1 LIAQVKFILSKMILG
16 CLLGIILMSEAQ
28 SEIVS
33 KGSVTCYKTVIKE
46 PLTFFGNPGEKC
58 LLYDG
63 SSWKVL
69 SSGSYEYVPIRYRDV
84 LICPEVEMLI
94 IGNKAVSVAKLKD

>member
-1 LIAQVKFILSKMILG
+1 MAVQVKFILSKMALG
-16 CLLGIILMSEAQ
+16 CLLGIAFMGEVQ

-46 PLTFFGNPGEKC
+46 PLTFFGNPGEKF

-63 SSWKVL
+63 SSWKVV
-69 SSGSYEYVPIRYRDV
+69 SSGPYEYVPIRYRDG
-84 LICPEVEMLI
+84 LICPEVEILI
-94 IGNKAVSVAKLKD
+94 IGNKVVSVANLKD